1 MKSRRFTHDD
11 DVFVFYYLTTKSLKF
26 EFFPSFI
33 ADKGNA
39 QCMDVSGARIYH
51 ECKSLLPKAV
61 RLYVWVNDFRG
72 MRMGEF
78 FENLFLKHLS

>member
-1 MKSRRFTHDD
+1 
-11 DVFVFYYLTTKSLKF
+11 
-26 EFFPSFI
+26 
-33 ADKGNA
+33 
-39 QCMDVSGARIYH
+39 MDVSGAQIYH